1 MEFLKR
7 FDASMLGYGFI
18 DEAYLPKG
26 KDEYYLRFE
35 QNPRKDFRHL
45 TGQEVD
51 QLVRNGNSSNCWDK
65 VLVADPFE
73 TALVHSCSFFGLIRI
88 GKLEAQ
94 CLEFHDLR
102 LTVGLYNS
110 MIISSDLGD
119 NVAMH
124 NVGYLSHYIIGNETI
139 LFNIEEME
147 TSYRAKFGN
156 GMVKDGEENDQ
167 RVWLEICNENGG
179 RKVVPFNGMLTSDAW
194 LWSKYRDDKKLM
206 SRLMEV
212 TETQFTRERG
222 YYGTIG
228 RQSVIK
234 NTKSIK
240 DVCVGDATYI
250 KGANKL
256 KNITINSSFES
267 HTQIGEGVEL
277 VNGIVGY
284 GCKIFYGVKAVRFLL
299 GNNSS
304 LKYGARLINSILGE
318 NSTISCCEVLHSLIY
333 PSHEQHHNN
342 SFLIAG
348 TVLGQSNIAAGATLG
363 SNHTS
368 RANDGEM
375 LAGRGFWAGLSTSI
389 KHNSKF
395 ATFILL
401 AKADYR
407 NSINIPFPFSLVSNN
422 DKLDR
427 LEILPAYWWVYNM
440 YALERNTWKFR
451 HRDARKVIGQPFEY
465 NYLAPDSVGEIL
477 EGIRLLEYWTGR
489 KINGGLG
496 SETEIIRIGHDYL
509 SIHNLSELVIKQSGI
524 EDSQREVV
532 IRRPQA
538 AWQAYRDMVIY
549 FAFQSFIDYQA
560 SNEHCPDLFS
570 KLNNYCVNDQWVN
583 MGGQLIPCR
592 SLEKLKSDI
601 REGSLNSWN
610 EIHHE
615 YHIISETYLFEK
627 ACYGRYALEIITK
640 KTFNAELVNNLAP
653 IALKIS
659 EYVKNQTSKTRLKDY
674 QATSRKMM
682 YETEKEMFA
691 VIGNP
696 NDNEFLLISEKK
708 FEEFRDAVQKLT
720 SLKPETI
727 KPSVHIK

>member
-7 FDASMLGYGFI
+7 FDARMLGYGFI
-18 DEAYLPKG
+18 DEAFLPKG
-26 KDEYYLRFE
+26 MDEYYLRFE

-51 QLVRNGNSSNCWDK
+51 QLVRNGNSSDCWDK
-65 VLVADPFE
+65 VLVSDPFDSS
-73 TALVHSCSFFGLIRI
+73 LVRSCSFFGLIRI

-124 NVGYLSHYIIGNETI
+124 NVGYLAHYIIGDESM

-156 GMVKDGEENDQ
+156 GMLKDGEEPEQ

-194 LWSKYRDDKKLM
+194 IWAKYRDDKKLM
-206 SRLMEV
+206 TRLMEV
-212 TETQFTRERG
+212 TETQFTRNRG

-240 DVCVGDATYI
+240 DVSVGEATYI

-256 KNITINSSFES
+256 KNLTINSSFES

-284 GCKIFYGVKAVRFLL
+284 GCKVFYGVKAVRFLL

-348 TVLGQSNIAAGATLG
+348 TIMGQSNIAAGATLG

-375 LAGRGFWAGLSTSI
+375 LAGRGFWAGLSASI
-389 KHNSKF
+389 KHNSRF

-401 AKADYR
+401 AKANYR
-407 NSINIPFPFSLVSNN
+407 NSLDIPFPFSLVSNN

-427 LEILPAYWWVYNM
+427 LEIIPAYWWLYNM
-440 YALERNTWKFR
+440 FALERNTWKFR

-477 EGIRLLEYWTGR
+477 EGIRLLEYWAGR

-496 SETEIIRIGHDYL
+496 TEAEIIRIGHDYL
-509 SIHNLSELVIKQSGI
+509 STHNLTELVIKQSGI
-524 EDSQREVV
+524 EDSQREVL
-532 IRRPQA
+532 IRKPQA
-538 AWQAYRDMVIY
+538 AWQAYRDMIIY

-560 SNEHCPDLFS
+560 SNKQDTDLFL
-570 KLNNYCVNDQWVN
+570 KLNDHCVNDQWVN
-583 MGGQLIPCR
+583 MGGQLIPGR
-592 SLEKLKSDI
+592 SMEKLKSDI
-601 REGSLNSWN
+601 KEGILNSWS

-615 YHIISETYLFEK
+615 YQTINDAYLFEK
-627 ACYGRYALEIITK
+627 ACFALHALEKITDQK
-640 KTFNAELVNNLAP
+640 VDISLIVSLAP
-653 IALKIS
+653 QALKIAQ
-659 EYVKNQTSKTRLKDY
+659 YVKDQTAKTRLKDY
-674 QATSRKMM
+674 VTTSRKMM
-682 YETEKEMFA
+682 YENEKEMFT
-691 VIGNP
+691 VLGNP
-696 NDNEFLLISEKK
+696 NDNEFLRISEKK
-708 FEEFRDAVQKLT
+708 LEDFQNALQKLLA
-720 SLKPETI
+720 LKPET
-727 KPSVHIK
+727 V

>member
-18 DEAYLPKG
+18 DAAFLPQG
-26 KDEYYLRFE
+26 KDEYYLRFK
-35 QNPRKDFRHL
+35 QNPRQDYRHL
-45 TGQEVD
+45 TQDEID
-51 QLVRNGNSSNCWDK
+51 RLIRNNNSSDCWDK
-65 VLVADPFE
+65 IMVADPFD
-73 TALVHSCSFFGLIRI
+73 TSLVLNCRFYGLNRI
-88 GKLEAQ
+88 GKLEPQ

-102 LTVGLYNS
+102 LPVGIYNS
-110 MIISSDLGD
+110 LIISSDLGD
-119 NVAMH
+119 NIAMH
-124 NVGYLSHYIIGNETI
+124 NVGYLSHYIIGNESM

-156 GMVKDGEENDQ
+156 GMVKDGEDPDN
-167 RVWLEICNENGG
+167 RVWIEVSNENGG

-194 LWSKYRDDKKLM
+194 LWAKYRDDKKLM
-206 SRLMEV
+206 TRLLEV
-212 TETQFTRERG
+212 TETQFTQERG

-228 RQSVIK
+228 NQSVIK

-240 DVCVGDATYI
+240 DVCVGETTYI

-256 KNITINSSFES
+256 KNLTINSSLES

-348 TVLGQSNIAAGATLG
+348 TIMGQSNIAAGATLG

-375 LAGRGFWAGLSTSI
+375 LAGRGFWAGLSSSI

-401 AKADYR
+401 AKADYGH
-407 NSINIPFPFSLVSNN
+407 SLNIPLPFSLVSNN
-422 DKLDR
+422 DKTDR
-427 LEILPAYWWVYNM
+427 LEIMPAYWWRYNM
-440 YALERNTWKFR
+440 YALERNTWKFK
-451 HRDARKVIGQPFEY
+451 HRDARKVIGQHFEY
-465 NYLAPDSVGEIL
+465 SYLAPDSVGEMV
-477 EGIRLLEYWTGR
+477 ESIRLLEYWTGR
-489 KINGGLG
+489 DINGRLG
-496 SETEIIRIGHDYL
+496 SDTEIIRIGHKFL
-509 SIHNLSELVIKQSGI
+509 STNTLTELVLQQSGI
-524 EDSQREVV
+524 EDSKRDVV

-538 AWQAYRDMVIY
+538 AWQAYRDMILY
-549 FAFQSFIDYQA
+549 FTFLSLIEYQTI
-560 SNEHCPDLFS
+560 NKQDPDLFS
-570 KLNNYCVNDQWVN
+570 KLHDHCVADEWIN
-583 MGGQLIPCR
+583 MGGQLIPGR
-592 SLEKLKSDI
+592 YLEKLKSDI
-601 REGSLNSWN
+601 REGRLNNWN

-615 YHIISETYLFEK
+615 YQTMDETYVFEK
-627 ACYGRYALEIITK
+627 TCFALHALETILGK
-640 KTFNAELVNNLAP
+640 KVDAALISSLVP
-653 IALKIS
+653 QALKIA
-659 EYVKNQTSKTRLKDY
+659 EYVKDQTAKTRLKDY
-674 QATSRKMM
+674 MSTSRKMM
-682 YETEKEMFA
+682 YETESEMYTVLGA
-691 VIGNP
+691 P
-696 NDNEFLLISEKK
+696 NDNEFLRISETK
-708 FEEFRDAVQKLT
+708 FEEFKIAIQKLIT
-720 SLKPETI
+720 R
-727 KPSVHIK
+727 

>member
-18 DEAYLPKG
+18 DDAFLPKG
-26 KDEYYLRFE
+26 KDEYYLRYQ
-35 QNPRKDFRHL
+35 QNPRQDYRQL
-45 TGQEVD
+45 NDQEVD
-51 QLVRNGNSSNCWDK
+51 QLKKNNNTSDNWDK
-65 VLVADPFE
+65 VLVSKPFN
-73 TALVHSCSFFGLIRI
+73 ASLIQNCRFYGLIRI

-110 MIISSDLGD
+110 FIISSDLGD
-119 NVAMH
+119 NVAIH
-124 NVGYLSHYIIGNETI
+124 NVAYLAHYIIGNESM

-156 GMVKDGEENDQ
+156 GMVKEGEDPEH
-167 RVWLEICNENGG
+167 RVWIEICNENGG

-206 SRLMEV
+206 SRLLEV
-212 TETQFTRERG
+212 TETQFTIDRG

-228 RQSVIK
+228 NQSVIK

-240 DVCVGDATYI
+240 DVNVGEATYI

-256 KNITINSSFES
+256 KNLTVNSSFES

-277 VNGIVGY
+277 VNGIVGF

-348 TVLGQSNIAAGATLG
+348 TILGQSNIAAGATLG

-375 LAGRGFWAGLSTSI
+375 LAGRGFWAGLSSSI
-389 KHNSKF
+389 KHNSRF

-401 AKADYR
+401 AKADY
-407 NSINIPFPFSLVSNN
+407 NHSIDIPLPFSLVSNN

-427 LEILPAYWWVYNM
+427 LEIMPAYWWRYNM
-440 YALERNTWKFR
+440 YALERNTWKFK
-451 HRDARKVIGQPFEY
+451 HRDARKVIGQQFEY
-465 NYLAPDSVGEIL
+465 SYLAPDSVGEIL
-477 EGIRLLEYWTGR
+477 KGIRLLEIWTG
-489 KINGGLG
+489 KSIYSGQGT
-496 SETEIIRIGHDYL
+496 ETEFIKLGHDYL
-509 SIHNLSELVIKQSGI
+509 CTHTLTELVLKQSGI
-524 EDSQREVV
+524 EDSQRDVV
-532 IRRPQA
+532 IRKPQA
-538 AWQAYRDMVIY
+538 GWQAYREMIIY
-549 FAFQSFIDYQA
+549 FAFQSLIEYQA
-560 SNEHCPDLFS
+560 
-570 KLNNYCVNDQWVN
+570 VNDQDIDLFPKLSNNCINDEWTN
-583 MGGQLIPCR
+583 MGGQLIPDR
-592 SLEKLKSDI
+592 YLAQLKANI
-601 REGSLNSWN
+601 IEGKLNSWN
-610 EIHHE
+610 EIHRE
-615 YHIISETYLFEK
+615 YQTMNETYLFEK
-627 ACYGRYALEIITK
+627 ACFALHSLETIMHAKVSPVLITS
-640 KTFNAELVNNLAP
+640 LIPQV
-653 IALKIS
+653 LKIA
-659 EYVKNQTSKTRLKDY
+659 EYVKDETAKTRLKDY
-674 QATSRKMM
+674 KSNSRKMM
-682 YETEKEMFA
+682 YETESEMHS
-691 VIGNP
+691 VLGDP
-696 NDNEFLLISEKK
+696 NDNAFLSISETK
-708 FEEFRDAVQKLT
+708 FEEFKTAIQKLI
-720 SLKPETI
+720 SK
-727 KPSVHIK
+727 

>member
-18 DEAYLPKG
+18 DKAYLPKG
-26 KDEYYLRFE
+26 KDEYYLRLK
-35 QNPRKDFRHL
+35 QNPRNDFRNL

-51 QLVRNGNSSNCWDK
+51 QLVRNGNSSDCWDK
-65 VLVADPFE
+65 VLVSDPFD
-73 TALVHSCSFFGLIRI
+73 ASLVRGCSFFGLTRI

-94 CLEFHDLR
+94 CLEYHDLR

-119 NVAMH
+119 NIAMH
-124 NVGYLSHYIIGNETI
+124 NVGYLSHYIIGNESM

-156 GMVKDGEENDQ
+156 GMLKDGEEPES

-179 RKVVPFNGMLTSDAW
+179 RKVLPFNGMLTSDAW
-194 LWSKYRDDKKLM
+194 LWAKYRDDKKLM
-206 SRLMEV
+206 TRLMEV

-228 RQSVIK
+228 RQCVIK

-240 DVCVGDATYI
+240 DVSAGEATYI
-250 KGANKL
+250 KGASKL
-256 KNITINSSFES
+256 KNLTINSSFES

-277 VNGIVGY
+277 VNGIIGY

-348 TVLGQSNIAAGATLG
+348 TILGQSNIAAGATLG
-363 SNHTS
+363 SNHNS

-401 AKADYR
+401 TKANYK
-407 NSINIPFPFSLVSNN
+407 NSLNIPFPFSLVSNN
-422 DKLDR
+422 EQLDR
-427 LEILPAYWWVYNM
+427 LEIIPAYWWLYNM
-440 YALERNTWKFR
+440 YALERNTWKFK

-465 NYLAPDSVGEIL
+465 GYLAPDSIGEIL

-496 SETEIIRIGHDYL
+496 TEAEIIRIGHDYL
-509 SIHNLSELVIKQSGI
+509 SKNNLPELILKQSGI
-524 EDSQREVV
+524 EDSKREV
-532 IRRPQA
+532 IIHKPHA
-538 AWQAYRDMVIY
+538 AWQAYRDMIVY
-549 FAFQSFIDYQA
+549 FAFQAFTEYQ
-560 SNEHCPDLFS
+560 SSDDRITDLYS
-570 KLNNYCVNDQWVN
+570 KLNDQCINDQWIN
-583 MGGQLIPCR
+583 MGGQLIPGKDM
-592 SLEKLKSDI
+592 EKLKSDI
-601 REGSLNSWN
+601 KDGNLNSWN
-610 EIHHE
+610 AIHQE
-615 YHIISETYLFEK
+615 YQKMNETYLFKK
-627 ACYGRYALEIITK
+627 ACFASYALEMIFK
-640 KTFNAELVNNLAP
+640 KRVDAGLIAKLAP
-653 IALKIS
+653 QAVKTA
-659 EYVKNQTSKTRLKDY
+659 EYVKDQT
-674 QATSRKMM
+674 
-682 YETEKEMFA
+682 
-691 VIGNP
+691 
-696 NDNEFLLISEKK
+696 
-708 FEEFRDAVQKLT
+708 
-720 SLKPETI
+720 
-727 KPSVHIK
+727 

>member
-18 DEAYLPKG
+18 DAAFLPEG
-26 KDEYYLRFE
+26 KDEYWLRFE
-35 QNPRKDFRHL
+35 QNPRQDFRHL

-51 QLVRNGNSSNCWDK
+51 QLVRNGNSSDCWDK
-65 VLVADPFE
+65 VLVSDPFNSS
-73 TALVHSCSFFGLIRI
+73 LVRNSSFFGLVRI

-102 LTVGLYNS
+102 LTVGVYNS

-124 NVGYLSHYIIGNETI
+124 NVGYLSHYIIGNESL

-156 GMVKDGEENDQ
+156 GMLKDGEDPSQ

-194 LWSKYRDDKKLM
+194 IWSKYRDDKKLM
-206 SRLMEV
+206 DRLLEV

-240 DVCVGDATYI
+240 DVSVGEATYI

-256 KNITINSSFES
+256 KNVTINSSFES
-267 HTQIGEGVEL
+267 HTQVGEGVEL

-284 GCKIFYGVKAVRFLL
+284 GCKVFYGVKAVRFML
-299 GNNSS
+299 GNNAS

-348 TVLGQSNIAAGATLG
+348 TILGQSNIAAGATLG

-401 AKADYR
+401 AKADYKH
-407 NSINIPFPFSLVSNN
+407 SMNIPFPFSLVSDN

-427 LEILPAYWWVYNM
+427 LEILPAYWWRHNM
-440 YALERNTWKFR
+440 YALERNTWKFK
-451 HRDARKVIGQPFEY
+451 HRDARKVIGQSFEY

-477 EGIRLLEYWTGR
+477 EGLRLLEYWTGE
-489 KINGGLG
+489 KINGEGASESELIQLG
-496 SETEIIRIGHDYL
+496 HEYL
-509 SIHNLSELVIKQSGI
+509 STHELDELIIHQSDI
-524 EDSQREVV
+524 EDSHRDVA
-532 IRRPQA
+532 IHKPKA
-538 AWQAYRDMVIY
+538 AWQAYRDMIIY
-549 FAFQSFIDYQA
+549 FAFHSFMEYQA
-560 SNEHCPDLFS
+560 GNNHNADLFS
-570 KLNNYCVNDQWVN
+570 SLNIQCENDQWVN
-583 MGGQLIPCR
+583 MGGQLIPGR
-592 SLEKLKSDI
+592 SLDQLKSDI
-601 REGSLNSWN
+601 SKGVLNSWS
-610 EIHHE
+610 EIHLE
-615 YHIISETYLFEK
+615 YQKINKTYLFEK
-627 ACYGRYALEIITK
+627 ACFARHALEMITQK
-640 KTFNAELVNNLAP
+640 KVDAKLISKLSP
-653 IALKIS
+653 QALKIA
-659 EYVKNQTSKTRLKDY
+659 EYVKDQTASTRLKDY
-674 QATSRKMM
+674 QAISRKMM
-682 YETEKEMFA
+682 YESEEEMFS
-691 VIGNP
+691 VLGNP
-696 NDNEFLLISEKK
+696 NDNEFLRISEKK
-708 FEEFRDAVQKLT
+708 LEEFRAAVSKLI
-720 SLKPETI
+720 S
-727 KPSVHIK
+727 

>member
-45 TGQEVD
+45 SGQEVD
-51 QLVRNGNSSNCWDK
+51 QLVRNGNSSDCWDK
-65 VLVADPFE
+65 VLVADPFQ
-73 TALVHSCSFFGLIRI
+73 TSLVRSCSFFGLIRI

-124 NVGYLSHYIIGNETI
+124 NVGYLSHYIIGSETM
-139 LFNIEEME
+139 LFNVEEME

-156 GMVKDGEENDQ
+156 GMVKDGEDAEQ

-179 RKVVPFNGMLTSDAW
+179 RKVAPFNGMLTSDAW

-206 SRLMEV
+206 SRLLEV

-228 RQSVIK
+228 KQSVIK

-240 DVCVGDATYI
+240 DVNVGEATYI

-284 GCKIFYGVKAVRFLL
+284 GCKIFYGVKAVRFSI

-401 AKADYR
+401 AKANYR
-407 NSINIPFPFSLVSNN
+407 NSLNIPFPFSLVSNN

-427 LEILPAYWWVYNM
+427 LEIMPAYWWIYNM
-440 YALERNTWKFR
+440 YALERNTWKFK
-451 HRDARKVIGQPFEY
+451 HRDARKVIGQSFEY
-465 NYLAPDSVGEIL
+465 NYLAPDSVGDIL

-489 KINGGLG
+489 KVNGGLG
-496 SETEIIRIGHDYL
+496 TKDEIIRIGHNYL
-509 SIHNLSELVIKQSGI
+509 SSHNLTELVIKQSEI

-532 IRRPQA
+532 IRKPQV
-538 AWQAYRDMVIY
+538 AWQAYREMIIY
-549 FAFQSFIDYQA
+549 FAFQTFIEFQA
-560 SNEHCPDLFS
+560 SNES
-570 KLNNYCVNDQWVN
+570 VNDVFAKPNDYCENDTWVN
-583 MGGQLIPCR
+583 MGGQLIPFR
-592 SLEKLKSDI
+592 TLEKLKSDI
-601 REGSLNSWN
+601 RDGKLNSWD

-615 YHIISETYLFEK
+615 YHTINESYLFEK
-627 ACYGRYALEIITK
+627 ACLARYALEMVTNK
-640 KTFNAELVNNLAP
+640 KVDMELIRSLAP
-653 IALKIS
+653 HALKIA
-659 EYVKNQTSKTRLKDY
+659 EYVKDQTSKTRMKDY
-674 QATSRKMM
+674 QVTSRKMM
-682 YETEKEMFA
+682 YESEKEMFA
-691 VIGNP
+691 VLGNP
-696 NDNEFLLISEKK
+696 QDNEFLLISVTK
-708 FEEFRDAVQKLT
+708 FEEFSNAVQKLI
-720 SLKPETI
+720 SLKAET
-727 KPSVHIK
+727 V

>member
-45 TGQEVD
+45 SGQEVD
-51 QLVRNGNSSNCWDK
+51 QLVRNGNSSDCWDK

-73 TALVHSCSFFGLIRI
+73 TALVHSCSFLGLIRI

-156 GMVKDGEENDQ
+156 GMVKDGEETDQ

-179 RKVVPFNGMLTSDAW
+179 RKVLPFNGMLTSDAW
-194 LWSKYRDDKKLM
+194 LWSRYRDDNKLM
-206 SRLMEV
+206 SRLLEV

-240 DVCVGDATYI
+240 DVSVGEATYI

-256 KNITINSSFES
+256 KNLTINSSFES

-277 VNGIVGY
+277 VNGIIGY
-284 GCKIFYGVKAVRFLL
+284 GCKIFYGVKAVRFSI

-348 TVLGQSNIAAGATLG
+348 TVMGQSNIGAGATLG
-363 SNHTS
+363 SNHNS

-389 KHNSKF
+389 KHNCKF

-401 AKADYR
+401 AKAEYK
-407 NSINIPFPFSLVSNN
+407 NSLNIPFPFSLVSNN
-422 DKLDR
+422 YKLDR
-427 LEILPAYWWVYNM
+427 LEIMPAYWWRYNM
-440 YALERNTWKFR
+440 YALERNTWKFK
-451 HRDARKVIGQPFEY
+451 HRDARKVIGQRFEY
-465 NYLAPDSVGEIL
+465 HYLAPDSVGEIL
-477 EGIRLLEYWTGR
+477 EGIKLLEYWTGR
-489 KINGGLG
+489 KMNDGLG
-496 SETEIIRIGHDYL
+496 TEADIIRIGHDYL
-509 SIHNLSELVIKQSGI
+509 STHTLTELVIKQSGI
-524 EDSQREVV
+524 EDSQREV
-532 IRRPQA
+532 IILKPQA
-538 AWQAYRDMVIY
+538 AWQAYREMIIY
-549 FAFQSFIDYQA
+549 FAFQSFIDFQA
-560 SNEHCPDLFS
+560 SNEQSTDLFS
-570 KLNNYCVNDQWVN
+570 KLNDCGVNGKWAN
-583 MGGQLIPCR
+583 MGGQLIPGR
-592 SLEKLKSDI
+592 TLEKLKSDI
-601 REGSLNSWN
+601 REGILNSWA
-610 EIHHE
+610 EIHLE
-615 YHIISETYLFEK
+615 YHTINESYLFEK
-627 ACYGRYALEIITK
+627 ACFAKHALEMITHK
-640 KTFNAELVNNLAP
+640 KADTELICALAP
-653 IALKIS
+653 QALKIA
-659 EYVKNQTSKTRLKDY
+659 EYVRDQTSKTRMKDY
-674 QATSRKMM
+674 QMTSRKMM
-682 YETEKEMFA
+682 YETEKEMLA
-691 VIGNP
+691 VLGNP
-696 NDNEFLLISEKK
+696 HDNEFLLISVQK
-708 FEEFRDAVQKLT
+708 FEEFSTAIRKLI
-720 SLKPETI
+720 SLKPDTA
-727 KPSVHIK
+727 

>member
-7 FDASMLGYGFI
+7 FDAGMLGYGFI

-45 TGQEVD
+45 TEKEVD
-51 QLVRNGNSSNCWDK
+51 KLVRNGNSSDCWDK
-65 VLVADPFE
+65 VLVSDPFDSS
-73 TALVHSCSFFGLIRI
+73 LVRNCSFFGLIRI

-102 LTVGLYNS
+102 LNVGLYNS
-110 MIISSDLGD
+110 MIISTDLGD
-119 NVAMH
+119 NVALH
-124 NVGYLSHYIIGNETI
+124 NVGYLAHYIIGDESMF
-139 LFNIEEME
+139 FNIEEME

-156 GMVKDGEENDQ
+156 GMLKDGEEPDQ
-167 RVWLEICNENGG
+167 RVWIEICNENGG

-194 LWSKYRDDKKLM
+194 IWAKYRDDKKLM
-206 SRLMEV
+206 SRLIEV
-212 TETQFTRERG
+212 TENQFTRQPG
-222 YYGTIG
+222 YYGIIG

-240 DVCVGDATYI
+240 DVTVGEATYI

-256 KNITINSSFES
+256 KNLTINSSFES

-277 VNGIVGY
+277 VNGIIGY
-284 GCKIFYGVKAVRFLL
+284 GCKVFYGVKAVRFLL

-348 TVLGQSNIAAGATLG
+348 TIMGQSNIAAGATLG

-375 LAGRGFWAGLSTSI
+375 LAGRGFWAGLSASI

-401 AKADYR
+401 AKANYS
-407 NSINIPFPFSLVSNN
+407 NSLDIPFPFSLVSNN

-427 LEILPAYWWVYNM
+427 LEIMPAYWWLYNM

-465 NYLAPDSVGEIL
+465 NYLAPDSVGEML
-477 EGIRLLEYWTGR
+477 EGIRLLEYWAGR

-496 SETEIIRIGHDYL
+496 TEDEIIQIGHDYL
-509 SIHNLSELVIKQSGI
+509 STHNLTELIIKQSGI

-532 IRRPQA
+532 IRKPQA
-538 AWQAYRDMVIY
+538 AWQAYRDMIIY
-549 FAFQSFIDYQA
+549 YAFQSFIEYQA
-560 SNEHCPDLFS
+560 SNGHSADLFL
-570 KLNNYCVNDQWVN
+570 KLNEHCVNDQWVN
-583 MGGQLIPCR
+583 MGGQLIPGR
-592 SLEKLKSDI
+592 DMEKLKSDI
-601 REGSLNSWN
+601 REGVLNSWS
-610 EIHHE
+610 EIHQE
-615 YHIISETYLFEK
+615 YKNINESYLFEK
-627 ACYGRYALEIITK
+627 ACFARHALEKITNRK
-640 KTFNAELVNNLAP
+640 VDIELISTMAP
-653 IALKIS
+653 QALKIA
-659 EYVKNQTSKTRLKDY
+659 EYVKDQTAKTRLKDY
-674 QATSRKMM
+674 QSTSRKMM
-682 YETEKEMFA
+682 YENEKEMLT
-691 VIGNP
+691 VLGNP
-696 NDNEFLLISEKK
+696 TDNEFLRISEKK
-708 FEEFRDAVQKLT
+708 LEDFQIALQKLLA
-720 SLKPETI
+720 LKPETV
-727 KPSVHIK
+727 K

>member
-35 QNPRKDFRHL
+35 QNPRTDFRHL
-45 TGQEVD
+45 SGQEVD
-51 QLVRNGNSSNCWDK
+51 QLVRNGNSSDCWDK
-65 VLVADPFE
+65 VLVADPFQ
-73 TALVHSCSFFGLIRI
+73 TALVRSCSFFGLIRI

-124 NVGYLSHYIIGNETI
+124 NVGYLAHYIIGNETM

-156 GMVKDGEENDQ
+156 GMVKDGEETDQ

-179 RKVVPFNGMLTSDAW
+179 RKVAPFNGMLTSDAW

-206 SRLMEV
+206 SRLLEV
-212 TETQFTRERG
+212 TETQFTRARG

-228 RQSVIK
+228 KQSVIK

-240 DVCVGDATYI
+240 DVNVGEATYI

-284 GCKIFYGVKAVRFLL
+284 GCKIFYGVKAVRFSI

-407 NSINIPFPFSLVSNN
+407 NSLNIPFPFSLVSNN
-422 DKLDR
+422 AQLDR
-427 LEILPAYWWVYNM
+427 LEIIPAYWWIYNM

-451 HRDARKVIGQPFEY
+451 HRDARKVIGQSFEY
-465 NYLAPDSVGEIL
+465 NYLAPDSVGDIL

-489 KINGGLG
+489 KVNGGLG
-496 SETEIIRIGHDYL
+496 TEAEIIRIGHDYL
-509 SIHNLSELVIKQSGI
+509 STHNLTELVIQQSGI

-532 IRRPQA
+532 IRKPQA
-538 AWQAYRDMVIY
+538 AWQAYREMIIY
-549 FAFQSFIDYQA
+549 FAFQSFIDFQA
-560 SNEHCPDLFS
+560 SNEHSPDLFS
-570 KLNNYCVNDQWVN
+570 KLNDYCVNDTWTN

-601 REGSLNSWN
+601 REGKLNNWD

-615 YHIISETYLFEK
+615 YHTINESYLFEK
-627 ACYGRYALEIITK
+627 ACFARNSLEMITNK
-640 KTFNAELVNNLAP
+640 KVDLELICSLAP
-653 IALKIS
+653 QALKIA
-659 EYVKNQTSKTRLKDY
+659 EYVKDQTSKTRMKDY
-674 QATSRKMM
+674 QVTSRKMM
-682 YETEKEMFA
+682 YESEKEMFA
-691 VIGNP
+691 VLGNP
-696 NDNEFLLISEKK
+696 QENEFLLITAKK
-708 FEEFRDAVQKLT
+708 FEEFKKCIQKLT
-720 SLKPETI
+720 SLKTER
-727 KPSVHIK
+727 V

>member
-18 DEAYLPKG
+18 DDAFLPKG
-26 KDEYYLRFE
+26 KDEYYLRYQ
-35 QNPRKDFRHL
+35 QNPRQDYRQL
-45 TGQEVD
+45 NDQEVD
-51 QLVRNGNSSNCWDK
+51 QLKKNNNTSDNWDK
-65 VLVADPFE
+65 VLVSKPFN
-73 TALVHSCSFFGLIRI
+73 ASLIQNCRFYGLIRI

-110 MIISSDLGD
+110 FIISSDLGD
-119 NVAMH
+119 NVAIH
-124 NVGYLSHYIIGNETI
+124 NVAYLAHYIIGNESM

-156 GMVKDGEENDQ
+156 GMVKEGEDPEH
-167 RVWLEICNENGG
+167 RVWIEICNENGG

-206 SRLMEV
+206 SRLLEV
-212 TETQFTRERG
+212 TETQFTIDRG

-228 RQSVIK
+228 NQSVIK

-240 DVCVGDATYI
+240 DVNVGEATYI

-256 KNITINSSFES
+256 KNLTVNSSFES

-277 VNGIVGY
+277 VNGIVGF

-348 TVLGQSNIAAGATLG
+348 TILGQSNIAAGATLG

-375 LAGRGFWAGLSTSI
+375 LAGRGFWAGLSSSI
-389 KHNSKF
+389 KHNSRF

-401 AKADYR
+401 AKADY
-407 NSINIPFPFSLVSNN
+407 NHSIDIPLPFSLVSNN

-427 LEILPAYWWVYNM
+427 LEIMPAYWWRYNM
-440 YALERNTWKFR
+440 YALERNTWKFK
-451 HRDARKVIGQPFEY
+451 HRDARKVIGQQFEY
-465 NYLAPDSVGEIL
+465 SYLAPDSVGEIL
-477 EGIRLLEYWTGR
+477 KGIRLLEIWTG
-489 KINGGLG
+489 KSIYSGQGT
-496 SETEIIRIGHDYL
+496 ETEFVKLGHDYL
-509 SIHNLSELVIKQSGI
+509 CTHTLTELVLKQSGI
-524 EDSQREVV
+524 EDSQRDVV
-532 IRRPQA
+532 IRKPQA
-538 AWQAYRDMVIY
+538 GWQAYREMIIY
-549 FAFQSFIDYQA
+549 FAFQSLIEYQA
-560 SNEHCPDLFS
+560 ANDQDIDLFP
-570 KLNNYCVNDQWVN
+570 KLSNNCINNEWTN
-583 MGGQLIPCR
+583 MGGQLIPDR
-592 SLEKLKSDI
+592 YLAQLKADI
-601 REGSLNSWN
+601 IKGKLNSWN
-610 EIHHE
+610 EIHRE
-615 YHIISETYLFEK
+615 YQTMNETYLFEK
-627 ACYGRYALEIITK
+627 ACFALHSLEMIMHTKVSPGLITS
-640 KTFNAELVNNLAP
+640 LIPQV
-653 IALKIS
+653 LKIA
-659 EYVKNQTSKTRLKDY
+659 EYVKDETAKTRLKDY
-674 QATSRKMM
+674 KSNSRKMM
-682 YETEKEMFA
+682 YDTESEMHS
-691 VIGNP
+691 VLGDP
-696 NDNEFLLISEKK
+696 NDNAFLSISETK
-708 FEEFRDAVQKLT
+708 FEEFKTAIQKLI
-720 SLKPETI
+720 SK
-727 KPSVHIK
+727 

>member
-7 FDASMLGYGFI
+7 FDAGMLGYGFI

-45 TGQEVD
+45 TEQEVD
-51 QLVRNGNSSNCWDK
+51 QLVRNGNSSDCWDK
-65 VLVADPFE
+65 VLVSDPFD
-73 TALVHSCSFFGLIRI
+73 TSLVRSCRFFGLIRI

-110 MIISSDLGD
+110 MIISTDLGD

-124 NVGYLSHYIIGNETI
+124 NVGYLAHYIIGDESMF
-139 LFNIEEME
+139 FNIEEME

-156 GMVKDGEENDQ
+156 GMLKDGEEPDQ
-167 RVWLEICNENGG
+167 RVWIEICNENGG

-194 LWSKYRDDKKLM
+194 IWAKYRADKKLM
-206 SRLMEV
+206 SRLIEV
-212 TETQFTRERG
+212 TENQFTRQPG
-222 YYGTIG
+222 YYGIIG

-240 DVCVGDATYI
+240 DVTVGEATYI

-256 KNITINSSFES
+256 KNLTINSSFES

-277 VNGIVGY
+277 VNGIIGY
-284 GCKIFYGVKAVRFLL
+284 GCKVFYGVKAVRFLL

-348 TVLGQSNIAAGATLG
+348 TIMGQSNIAAGATLG

-375 LAGRGFWAGLSTSI
+375 LAGRGFWAGLSASI

-401 AKADYR
+401 AKANYS
-407 NSINIPFPFSLVSNN
+407 NSLNIPFPFSLVSNN

-427 LEILPAYWWVYNM
+427 LEIMPAYWWLYNM

-465 NYLAPDSVGEIL
+465 NYLAPDSVGEML
-477 EGIRLLEYWTGR
+477 EGIRLLEYWAGR
-489 KINGGLG
+489 KVNGGLG
-496 SETEIIRIGHDYL
+496 TEAEIIQIGHDYL
-509 SIHNLSELVIKQSGI
+509 STHNLTELIIKQSGI

-532 IRRPQA
+532 IRKPQA
-538 AWQAYRDMVIY
+538 AWQAYRDMIIY
-549 FAFQSFIDYQA
+549 YAFQSFIEYQA
-560 SNEHCPDLFS
+560 SNGHSADLFL
-570 KLNNYCVNDQWVN
+570 KLNEHCVNDQWVN
-583 MGGQLIPCR
+583 MGGQLIPGR
-592 SLEKLKSDI
+592 DMEKLKSDI
-601 REGSLNSWN
+601 REGVLNSWS
-610 EIHHE
+610 EIHQE
-615 YHIISETYLFEK
+615 YKNINESYLFEK
-627 ACYGRYALEIITK
+627 ACFARHALEKITNRK
-640 KTFNAELVNNLAP
+640 VDIELISTMAP
-653 IALKIS
+653 QALKIA
-659 EYVKNQTSKTRLKDY
+659 EYVKDQTAKTRLKDY
-674 QATSRKMM
+674 QSTSRKMM
-682 YETEKEMFA
+682 YENEKEMLT
-691 VIGNP
+691 VLGNP
-696 NDNEFLLISEKK
+696 NNNEFLSISEKK
-708 FEEFRDAVQKLT
+708 LEDFQIALQKL
-720 SLKPETI
+720 LAIKPET
-727 KPSVHIK
+727 V